1 MSTDDS
7 DTVAFSYIGTA
18 ETIFD
23 LKILGDFCATNAPRT
38 RRVVQEE
45 YNRQFSNGVNFTFIQ
60 CGEDVLTPPMDWL
73 GDGEDD
79 AGTFKIF
86 RPQEA
91 DNPYVQ
97 LKVGRISRGEKDFE
111 LHVFYRHLKVTTDYI
126 GLLNIMIKLD
136 VPSIIRELLL
146 FRCKAHAALS
156 EVYESHLAQDSVTS
170 LNHYLQQMRD
180 LEGLLGRRSFEDE
193 TALLTKVESVY
204 RLSGS
209 IHFLKAFASVSTPC
223 SKPAGRELAYTIR
236 DDNIVDMD
244 NLYCEW
250 AG

>member
-1 MSTDDS
+1 
-7 DTVAFSYIGTA
+7 
-18 ETIFD
+18 
-23 LKILGDFCATNAPRT
+23 
-38 RRVVQEE
+38 
-45 YNRQFSNGVNFTFIQ
+45 
-60 CGEDVLTPPMDWL
+60 
-73 GDGEDD
+73 
-79 AGTFKIF
+79 
-86 RPQEA
+86 
-91 DNPYVQ
+91 
-97 LKVGRISRGEKDFE
+97 
-111 LHVFYRHLKVTTDYI
+111 
-126 GLLNIMIKLD
+126 
-136 VPSIIRELLL
+136 
-146 FRCKAHAALS
+146 
-156 EVYESHLAQDSVTS
+156 
-170 LNHYLQQMRD
+170 MRD

>member
-1 MSTDDS
+1 MSTNDS

-38 RRVVQEE
+38 RHVVQEE

-79 AGTFKIF
+79 AGTFQIF

-97 LKVGRISRGEKDFE
+97 LKVGRISRGEKDFV

-126 GLLNIMIKLD
+126 GLLNIMIKLN
-136 VPSIIRELLL
+136 V
-146 FRCKAHAALS
+146 
-156 EVYESHLAQDSVTS
+156 V
-170 LNHYLQQMRD
+170 
-180 LEGLLGRRSFEDE
+180 
-193 TALLTKVESVY
+193 
-204 RLSGS
+204 SG
-209 IHFLKAFASVSTPC
+209 I
-223 SKPAGRELAYTIR
+223 
-236 DDNIVDMD
+236 
-244 NLYCEW
+244 
-250 AG
+250 